1 MDTGGSKKTRARELP
16 PLPQRGQ
23 RTLPTMSSQETTGDV
38 PAAKHKKKRVRKEI
52 NGVDDVDDHGMEMGG
67 VGSRRASEV
76 VEHLALE
83 ATTDVP
89 PQRRRKK
96 KKMATIDLE
105 DDQADLVNGD
115 TADQNTD
122 GEEVVRKPR
131 KKKKSKV
138 IESPLPD
145 ELDVEEDDI
154 ITDTPPPVHQ
164 HSLFSAPHGQS
175 QPVGK
180 VFVERNSE
188 WTEEGEDVVGAVKWQ
203 FELINVC
210 VCSRAERFQAAE
222 RSDWRKTSDQTDNM
236 ADFQLVQPLWTTRDV
251 SVRVHEGFRVFGLY
265 CHGFLAGY
273 AMWNVVVV
281 YMLAGQHLTALSNL
295 LEQYHRLAYPS
306 QSLLYM
312 LLAIS
317 TVAAFDRVN
326 LAKGSVALRE
336 FITLDP
342 VALASFLYFSAL
354 VLSLSQ
360 QMTSDRINLYPSLNA
375 TLWPPGLEHQ
385 ILHPWVTV
393 NLVVALLVGLAWIFI
408 AIRPETDYTEGYL
421 MAMEI
426 MPLNPENKSEMT
438 A

>member
-1 MDTGGSKKTRARELP
+1 MDAGGSKKMRSRELP

-23 RTLPTMSSQETTGDV
+23 RALPSMSSQDTAGEV
-38 PAAKHKKKRVRKEI
+38 PALKQKKKKVRKET
-52 NGVDDVDDHGMEMGG
+52 NGVDDLSDHGMEMGG
-67 VGSRRASEV
+67 LGSRRESEIG
-76 VEHLALE
+76 EQLTLE
-83 ATTDVP
+83 TTSDAP

-96 KKMATIDLE
+96 KKAPTIDLD

-115 TADQNTD
+115 AADQTTD
-122 GEEVVRKPR
+122 GEEVVKKTKKR
-131 KKKKSKV
+131 KKSRV
-138 IESPLPD
+138 IETQLPN

-154 ITDTPPPVHQ
+154 ITDTPPPIPQ
-164 HSLFSAPHGQS
+164 HALFSAPLGQS

-180 VFVERNSE
+180 VFVERN
-188 WTEEGEDVVGAVKWQ
+188 K
-203 FELINVC
+203 
-210 VCSRAERFQAAE
+210 RFQAAE
-222 RSDWRKTSDQTDNM
+222 RSDWRKTSDQMDNM
-236 ADFQLVQPLWTTRDV
+236 TDLQHIQPLWTTRDV
-251 SVRVHEGFRVFGLY
+251 SLRVHGGFRVFGLY

-295 LEQYHRLAYPS
+295 LEQYHSLAYPA

-326 LAKGSVALRE
+326 LAKSSMALHE
-336 FITLDP
+336 FITLNP

-360 QMTSDRINLYPSLNA
+360 QMTSDRINLYPALNT

-393 NLVVALLVGLAWIFI
+393 NLVVALLVGLAWIFM
-408 AIRPETDYTEGYL
+408 ATRPETDYTQEYL
-421 MAMEI
+421 ETMKIE
-426 MPLNPENKSEMT
+426 PLKPEDKSEMT

>member
-1 MDTGGSKKTRARELP
+1 MDTGGSKKMRPRELP

-23 RTLPTMSSQETTGDV
+23 RTLPTMLSQDAV
-38 PAAKHKKKRVRKEI
+38 APKQKKKRVRKEA
-52 NGVDDVDDHGMEMGG
+52 NGVDDMDDQGVEMGG
-67 VGSRRASEV
+67 LGSRRTSEV
-76 VEHLALE
+76 GEQLSLE
-83 ATTDVP
+83 PATEAP

-96 KKMATIDLE
+96 KKAATIDLE

-115 TADQNTD
+115 AVDQTTD
-122 GEEVVRKPR
+122 GEEVVRKPK
-131 KKKKSKV
+131 KKKKSRV
-138 IESPLPD
+138 VESQLPD

-154 ITDTPPPVHQ
+154 ITDTPPAIPQ
-164 HSLFSAPHGQS
+164 HSLFSAPQGQS

-180 VFVERNSE
+180 VFVERN
-188 WTEEGEDVVGAVKWQ
+188 K
-203 FELINVC
+203 
-210 VCSRAERFQAAE
+210 RFQAAE
-222 RSDWRKTSDQTDNM
+222 RSDWRKTSDQMDNM
-236 ADFQLVQPLWTTRDV
+236 TDLQHMQPLWTTRDV
-251 SVRVHEGFRVFGLY
+251 SIRVHECFRVFGLY

-273 AMWNVVVV
+273 AVWNIVVV

-295 LEQYHRLAYPS
+295 LEQYHSLAYPS

-312 LLAIS
+312 LLAVS

-326 LAKGSVALRE
+326 LAKGSMALQE

-354 VLSLSQ
+354 VLCLSQ
-360 QMTSDRINLYPSLNA
+360 QMTSDRINLYPSFNT
-375 TLWPPGLEHQ
+375 TLWPPGSEHQ

-408 AIRPETDYTEGYL
+408 ATRPETDYTEGYL

-426 MPLNPENKSEMT
+426 EPPKPEDKSEMT

>member
-1 MDTGGSKKTRARELP
+1 MDTSSTKKMRPRELP
-16 PLPQRGQ
+16 PLPKRGQ
-23 RTLPTMSSQETTGDV
+23 RALPTMQSQDPTGDV
-38 PAAKHKKKRVRKEI
+38 PALKHKKKRVRKEA
-52 NGVDDVDDHGMEMGG
+52 NGVDDMDDQGMEMGG
-67 VGSRRASEV
+67 VGSRRASEIG
-76 VEHLALE
+76 ENLMLE
-83 ATTDVP
+83 ASTDAP
-89 PQRRRKK
+89 PQRRKK
-96 KKMATIDLE
+96 KKKTATTDD

-115 TADQNTD
+115 TPDQTTD
-122 GEEVVRKPR
+122 GEEVTKKPR

-138 IESPLPD
+138 VESQLPD

-154 ITDTPPPVHQ
+154 ITDTPPPIPQ
-164 HSLFSAPHGQS
+164 HSLFSAPQGQS

-180 VFVERNSE
+180 VFVERN
-188 WTEEGEDVVGAVKWQ
+188 K
-203 FELINVC
+203 
-210 VCSRAERFQAAE
+210 RFQAAE
-222 RSDWRKTSDQTDNM
+222 RSDWRKTSDQMDNM
-236 ADFQLVQPLWTTRDV
+236 TDFQHIQPLWTTRDV

-273 AMWNVVVV
+273 AVWNVVVV

-295 LEQYHRLAYPS
+295 LQQYHGLAYPS

-360 QMTSDRINLYPSLNA
+360 QMTSDRINLYPSSNT
-375 TLWPPGLEHQ
+375 TLWPPGSEHQ
-385 ILHPWVTV
+385 ILHPWVTI

-408 AIRPETDYTEGYL
+408 ATRPETDYTEGYL

-426 MPLNPENKSEMT
+426 EPPKLEDKSEMS

>member
-1 MDTGGSKKTRARELP
+1 MDTGSSKKMRPRDLP

-23 RTLPTMSSQETTGDV
+23 RTLPTMLSQDT
-38 PAAKHKKKRVRKEI
+38 AAPKQKKKRVRKET
-52 NGVDDVDDHGMEMGG
+52 NGVDDVDDRGMEMGG
-67 VGSRRASEV
+67 LESRRASEV
-76 VEHLALE
+76 GEQLSLE
-83 ATTDVP
+83 TSAEVP

-96 KKMATIDLE
+96 KKAATIDLE

-115 TADQNTD
+115 TADQTTD
-122 GEEVVRKPR
+122 GEEIVKKTK

-138 IESPLPD
+138 VESQLPD

-154 ITDTPPPVHQ
+154 VTDTPPAIPQ
-164 HSLFSAPHGQS
+164 HALFTAPQGQS

-180 VFVERNSE
+180 LFVERN
-188 WTEEGEDVVGAVKWQ
+188 K
-203 FELINVC
+203 
-210 VCSRAERFQAAE
+210 RFQAAE
-222 RSDWRKTSDQTDNM
+222 RSDWRKTSDQMDN
-236 ADFQLVQPLWTTRDV
+236 ATDFQHMQPLWTTRDV
-251 SVRVHEGFRVFGLY
+251 SIQVHEGFRVFGLY

-273 AMWNVVVV
+273 AVWNIVVV
-281 YMLAGQHLTALSNL
+281 YVLAGHHLTALSNL
-295 LEQYHRLAYPS
+295 LEQYHSLAYPS
-306 QSLLYM
+306 QCLLYM

-326 LAKGSVALRE
+326 LAKGSMALQE
-336 FITLDP
+336 FITLEP

-360 QMTSDRINLYPSLNA
+360 QMTSDRINLYPSFNA
-375 TLWPPGLEHQ
+375 TLWPPGSEHQ

-408 AIRPETDYTEGYL
+408 AVRPETDYTEGYL

-426 MPLNPENKSEMT
+426 EPPKPEERSEMT

>member
-1 MDTGGSKKTRARELP
+1 MRPRELP
-16 PLPQRGQ
+16 PLPQRAQ
-23 RTLPTMSSQETTGDV
+23 RSLPTMSSQDTAGEV
-38 PAAKHKKKRVRKEI
+38 PAAKHKKKKVKKET
-52 NGVDDVDDHGMEMGG
+52 NGVDDVDGADQGLEMGG
-67 VGSRRASEV
+67 LSSRRGSEMG
-76 VEHLALE
+76 EQLNLE
-83 ATTDVP
+83 ATTDAP
-89 PQRRRKK
+89 PQRRKK
-96 KKMATIDLE
+96 KKRTPTLDLE

-115 TADQNTD
+115 AADQTTD
-122 GEEVVRKPR
+122 GEEVVRKPK
-131 KKKKSKV
+131 KKKKSRV
-138 IESPLPD
+138 VESQLPD

-154 ITDTPPPVHQ
+154 ITDTLPPIPQ
-164 HSLFSAPHGQS
+164 HSLFAAPQGQS

-180 VFVERNSE
+180 VFVER
-188 WTEEGEDVVGAVKWQ
+188 TK
-203 FELINVC
+203 
-210 VCSRAERFQAAE
+210 RFQAAE
-222 RSDWRKTSDQTDNM
+222 RSDWRKTSDQMDNM
-236 ADFQLVQPLWTTRDV
+236 TDFQHIQPLWTTRDV

-273 AMWNVVVV
+273 AVWNVVVV

-295 LEQYHRLAYPS
+295 LEQYHGLAYPS

-326 LAKGSVALRE
+326 LAKGSMALRE

-360 QMTSDRINLYPSLNA
+360 QMTSDRINLYPAFNT
-375 TLWPPGLEHQ
+375 TLWPPGSEHQ

-408 AIRPETDYTEGYL
+408 ATRPETDYTESYL
-421 MAMEI
+421 LAMEI
-426 MPLNPENKSEMT
+426 EPPQPEDKSEMS

>member
-1 MDTGGSKKTRARELP
+1 MDD
-16 PLPQRGQ
+16 Q
-23 RTLPTMSSQETTGDV
+23 
-38 PAAKHKKKRVRKEI
+38 
-52 NGVDDVDDHGMEMGG
+52 GMEMGG
-67 VGSRRASEV
+67 LGSRRVSEV
-76 VEHLALE
+76 GEQLTFESTNDA
-83 ATTDVP
+83 P
-89 PQRRRKK
+89 PQRRRRKK
-96 KKMATIDLE
+96 KSATIDLE

-115 TADQNTD
+115 TPDQTTD
-122 GEEVVRKPR
+122 GEEVVKKTK

-138 IESPLPD
+138 VESQLPD
-145 ELDVEEDDI
+145 ELDIEEDDI
-154 ITDTPPPVHQ
+154 ITDTPPPIPQ
-164 HSLFSAPHGQS
+164 HSLFSAPQGQS

-180 VFVERNSE
+180 VFVERN
-188 WTEEGEDVVGAVKWQ
+188 K
-203 FELINVC
+203 
-210 VCSRAERFQAAE
+210 RFQAAE
-222 RSDWRKTSDQTDNM
+222 RSDWRKTSDQMENL
-236 ADFQLVQPLWTTRDV
+236 ADFQHIQPLWTTRDV
-251 SVRVHEGFRVFGLY
+251 SLRVHEGFRVFGLY

-273 AMWNVVVV
+273 AVWNIVVV
-281 YMLAGQHLTALSNL
+281 YVLAGQHLTSLSNL
-295 LEQYHRLAYPS
+295 LEQYNSLAYPS

-326 LAKGSVALRE
+326 LAKGSLALRE

-360 QMTSDRINLYPSLNA
+360 QMTSDRINLYPAFNT
-375 TLWPPGLEHQ
+375 TLWPPGSEHQ

-408 AIRPETDYTEGYL
+408 ATRPETDYTECYL

-426 MPLNPENKSEMT
+426 EPPKLEDKSEMT

>member
-1 MDTGGSKKTRARELP
+1 MDTGGSKNTRARELP

-23 RTLPTMSSQETTGDV
+23 RTLPTMSSQETTGNV

-138 IESPLPD
+138 VESPLPD

-180 VFVERNSE
+180 VFVERN
-188 WTEEGEDVVGAVKWQ
+188 K
-203 FELINVC
+203 
-210 VCSRAERFQAAE
+210 RFQAAE